1 MDRSLYVAVVG
12 SGEAAGELYE
22 KAREVGRLVASRGG
36 IVVCGGLSGVM
47 EAAARG
53 ATEEGASPSVSYR
66 TRTVGGR
73 TPTSHTPSLRARARH
88 ATSRSSVR
96 GTRSSASAAS
106 TGRSRRSD
114 WP

>member
-12 SGEAAGELYE
+12 SGEATGELYE

-53 ATEEGASPSVSYR
+53 ATEEGERRHRHLA
-66 TRTVGGR
+66 GR
-73 TPTSHTPSLRARARH
+73 EPWAVEPLPLVLHPYGH
-88 ATSRSSVR
+88 GP
-96 GTRSSASAAS
+96 GT
-106 TGRSRRSD
+106 
-114 WP
+114 